1 MKVEIKTINDESF
14 HFVKTKE
21 SKENDKVESETVT
34 TEIQEDTLGIISPAQ
49 RPAPRSAPI
58 ENNKGAG
65 WFAGTSWE

>member
-14 HFVKTKE
+14 SFVET
-21 SKENDKVESETVT
+21 KENDKVESETVF

-49 RPAPRSAPI
+49 RPAARSAPI
-58 ENNKGAG
+58 ENNKGGG

>member
-14 HFVKTKE
+14 HFVETKE
-21 SKENDKVESETVT
+21 NNKVESETVT

>member
-14 HFVKTKE
+14 HFVETKE

-34 TEIQEDTLGIISPAQ
+34 TEIQEDTLEIISPIQ

-58 ENNKGAG
+58 ENNKGTG

>member
-1 MKVEIKTINDESF
+1 MKVEIKTINDELF
-14 HFVKTKE
+14 HFVETKE
-21 SKENDKVESETVT
+21 NNKVESETVT